1 MTDTRKDA
9 GERILEL
16 LYANSDREVS
26 GEEIARA
33 IGISRTAVWKHI
45 EAMRAKGLD
54 IRSSTKKGHRL
65 FPGADPLHPFL
76 ITSDLGTREMG
87 KALVVLEST
96 GSSNDEARA
105 LANEGAAQG
114 TTVVAE
120 EQRTGKGRLGRQ
132 WVSPKGGIW
141 MSVVLRPRLAPS
153 RVSAITLVT
162 GLAVARAVEKA
173 TDGKLSPLIKWPND
187 LLIDGKKVCGILTE
201 LDAEMDRLNFI
212 IVGIGLNANFKQSLL
227 PAEVRKKA
235 TTLAEAMGRPVPRVP
250 LIRAML
256 EEMEGTIDAF
266 VASGGDLGPMR
277 EEMRK
282 RSALLG
288 HRVRIS
294 EPGGAEPVEGKA
306 VDIRGDGAL
315 VVDVAGIGKVPVIS
329 GSVEIL

>member
-1 MTDTRKDA
+1 MLDTGTDARA
-9 GERILEL
+9 RILEM
-16 LYANSDREVS
+16 LYVNSDREVS
-26 GEEIARA
+26 GEDIARA
-33 IGISRTAVWKHI
+33 IGISRAAVWKHI

-76 ITSDLGTREMG
+76 ITSDLRTREMG
-87 KALVVLEST
+87 KAIVLLETT

-105 LANEGAAQG
+105 LANKGAAHG

-120 EQRTGKGRLGRQ
+120 EQRTGKGRLGRA
-132 WVSPKGGIW
+132 WVSPKGGVW

-153 RVSAITLVT
+153 KVSAITLVT

-212 IVGIGLNANFKQSLL
+212 IIGIGLNANFKASRL
-227 PAEVRKKA
+227 PEEVRKKA
-235 TTLAEAMGRPVPRVP
+235 ITLAEVMGSDVPRVP

-256 EEMEGTIDAF
+256 EEMEKAIDAF
-266 VASGGDLGPMR
+266 VASGGELGPMR
-277 EEMRK
+277 EEMKK

-288 HRVRIS
+288 RRVRIS
-294 EPGGAEPVEGKA
+294 DPGGTTPVEGKA

-315 VVDVAGIGKVPVIS
+315 VIEVSGFWKVPVIS
-329 GSVEIL
+329 GSVEML